1 MGKSK
6 SSQKNGEKIRIF
18 SCSSGGLFEFNTIN
32 FDFVLNKLIHVG
44 HYCGA
49 LDVHQDEA
57 GDDLG
62 LQGRIGSRG

>member
-1 MGKSK
+1 MALKHKEFRKELLSK
-6 SSQKNGEKIRIF
+6 
-18 SCSSGGLFEFNTIN
+18 LLVFNPVN
-32 FDFVLNKLIHVG
+32 LHFLVNQLIHVG

-62 LQGRIGSRG
+62 LQGRIGSCG